1 MSDAQDKAKLF
12 NNYFNSVFKS
22 DDCAPLHEDWFLGHF
37 DVGADVLNNAKLSPA
52 IFLKFLERLTSVNPV
67 DQIM

>member
-22 DDCAPLHEDWFLGHF
+22 DDCAPLHEDWFLSHF
-37 DVGADVLNNAKLSPA
+37 DVGADVLNNAKLSLA
-52 IFLKFLERLTSVNPV
+52 IFL
-67 DQIM
+67 